1 MVGLMAMQRE
11 GDEGSRG
18 FGGIAQPGASAA
30 VMVRDLWL
38 TTSSGMRPRLRLSY
52 LDREDMRRAEHI
64 RTKDDPFH
72 VGGKRNIRLEAAV
85 VMLREI
91 NETLGLEI
99 ADVDQVFLVAE

>member
-11 GDEGSRG
+11 GDEGVFCG

-38 TTSSGMRPRLRLSY
+38 TTSSGMRPRLRLSD

-72 VGGKRNIRLEAAV
+72 VGGKRDIRLEAV

>member
-1 MVGLMAMQRE
+1 MVGLMAMRRE
-11 GDEGSRG
+11 GDEGVSRVWG
-18 FGGIAQPGASAA
+18 NRAAWRIGRRHGAGS
-30 VMVRDLWL
+30 LWL

-72 VGGKRNIRLEAAV
+72 VGGKRDIRLEAV